1 MIEQIN
7 FLPKPPVNPK
17 PKLGSDAGAAQI
29 AESFGSML
37 NNAIQ
42 SLNQQQAQVEHLN
55 HQFIIG
61 EISDAH
67 TLTIAAEK
75 LSLGLEMTVQIRNKA
90 VEAYQEIMRMQI

>member
-1 MIEQIN
+1 LIEQIN
-7 FLPKPPVNPK
+7 FLPKPPAI
-17 PKLGSDAGAAQI
+17 PKLGSAAGAAQI

-37 NNAIQ
+37 NSAIQ

-55 HQFIIG
+55 QQFIIG
-61 EISDAH
+61 ENSDAH
-67 TLTIAAEK
+67 ALTIAAEK